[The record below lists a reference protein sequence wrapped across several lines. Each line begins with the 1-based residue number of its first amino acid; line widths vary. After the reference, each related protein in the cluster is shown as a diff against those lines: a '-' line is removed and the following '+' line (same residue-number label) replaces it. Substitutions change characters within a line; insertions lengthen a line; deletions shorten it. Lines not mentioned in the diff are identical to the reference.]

1 MNRQQKGREL
11 PCRAPRSSGACYG
24 RGGVVLCSFF
34 PMCSVGV
41 LFPFPFPCFE
51 TFSVFPA
58 ASFTRLGRNTGQE
71 DKELLLNQARAFL
84 SNSLLSEG
92 DTLLSSCEQ
101 PGLPSHHTGST
112 PGTIRHCFWGDSCVS
127 RDSSGTGL
135 HTPLRRLALS

>member
-1 MNRQQKGREL
+1 M
-11 PCRAPRSSGACYG
+11 
-24 RGGVVLCSFF
+24 LCSFF

-112 PGTIRHCFWGDSCVS
+112 PGTIRHCF
-127 RDSSGTGL
+127 
-135 HTPLRRLALS
+135 